1 MKIIGQNEKVE
12 IEKLSNASALSDWL
26 NALPV
31 RELKGNGYCYYSKVQ
46 APRVECK
53 DGTTLSVQASETHY
67 CSPRENN
74 PGWYNTV
81 EVGFP
86 SIAPPE
92 TWEEYFDGDWENGD
106 RTASVYGYIP
116 VDLVEA
122 FIVEH
127 GGCI

>member
-1 MKIIGQNEKVE
+1 MKIIQHDEKVE
-12 IEKLSNASALSDWL
+12 IEKLGKASNLSEWL

-31 RELKGNGYCYYSKVQ
+31 RKLFGDYYAKEA

-74 PGWYNTV
+74 PGFYRTV

-92 TWEEYFDGDWENGD
+92 TWKDYFDGDWDSED
-106 RTASVYGYIP
+106 RTDSVYGYIP
-116 VDLVEA
+116 IALVEA
-122 FIVEH
+122 FIDEH
-127 GGCI
+127 GGCK